1 MIISLRV
8 LIKKQRGG
16 KSVKKRACLSYEILS
31 NYFLEL
37 FTLGLMMKKVVLFF
51 AIVSFSAMAGI
62 NNITTKPV
70 ALTALKNN
78 SAHFVDICKAMD
90 DFCKDG
96 TSIWKEK
103 NSKDIFYLTTSHLQL
118 MKLKK
123 EGGVYSKIVSWDFAK
138 ESQNEDA
145 PDDELTKSD
154 VYIYPAL
161 YPLSKLKTAVALVSK
176 WSTTYSGGGR
186 EEEYANFMMIN
197 DDGTYQP
204 AFKNIPFSSKEMI
217 KACFTEDDYAK
228 KLHCHDET
236 WSILNLKITDNSKE
250 YYLWEFIIKS
260 YNWPAFK
267 DKALTQ
273 ININESVA
281 YPFQSQP
288 KHNK

>member
-1 MIISLRV
+1 
-8 LIKKQRGG
+8 
-16 KSVKKRACLSYEILS
+16 
-31 NYFLEL
+31 
-37 FTLGLMMKKVVLFF
+37 
-51 AIVSFSAMAGI
+51 
-62 NNITTKPV
+62 
-70 ALTALKNN
+70 
-78 SAHFVDICKAMD
+78 
-90 DFCKDG
+90 
-96 TSIWKEK
+96 
-103 NSKDIFYLTTSHLQL
+103 

-123 EGGVYSKIVSWDFAK
+123 EGDVYSKIVSWDFAK

-145 PDDELTKSD
+145 TDDELTKSD

-161 YPLSKLKTAVALVSK
+161 YPINKVKTAVALVSK

-197 DDGTYQP
+197 DDGTYQL
-204 AFKNIPFSSKEMI
+204 AFKNIPFSSREMI

-228 KLHCHDET
+228 KSHCHDET

-250 YYLWEFIIKS
+250 YYLWKFIIKS
-260 YNWPAFK
+260 YDWPAFK

-288 KHNK
+288 QHNK